1 MRSEYQS
8 ELTTAPVNHLV
19 DHGETVRAQSAPEA
33 GDSGEQIAVI
43 GTTFAGIVTLWSPGA
58 QSMFGWSAEEAVGR
72 PAGELADWGLT
83 QKDMAEF
90 IFVSSSGAWIRE
102 HEVLT
107 RSGQRL
113 AVKTTASLVVGYEGE
128 DEVIAALVPLRPDE
142 PHLAPVVRDR
152 PFRAI
157 AERGSDLVVICDR
170 DTVISYVGP
179 SLHQMLGYWPRQVIG
194 MAGSKFVHPAEL
206 DRLRAEWQ
214 AAISSPG
221 AHRELVLR
229 VRDAAGRWRWVEL
242 RISNMVAD
250 LALSAMVLNLRDV
263 TANRELAGRLAASER
278 LLQAVLDA
286 ATEGV
291 WLMDPAGQTLQ
302 VNAQLAELLAV
313 DQARLTQGSV
323 LDFFDSTAAELIRQR
338 MNHHAAGAREQYEF
352 SFIRLDGQRRWFQVS
367 GLPLYDDAGI
377 YSGSVGMCS
386 DITDRKR
393 LEHELERRG
402 VTGVDHVPGVDADT
416 TPRSPENDAAFAHLV
431 ADYLRAAK
439 PDLLDPARPLDETI
453 PGLDR
458 LSRREMEVVRMLL
471 LGDRVPVIARHLF
484 VSQSTVRNHL
494 SSVFRKLR
502 VRSQQEL
509 IVLLRERAITE

>member
-1 MRSEYQS
+1 MRPDYQS
-8 ELTTAPVNHLV
+8 DLADRANHRVDGDEARAPRL
-19 DHGETVRAQSAPEA
+19 APEVA
-33 GDSGEQIAVI
+33 DSAEQIAVI
-43 GTTFAGIVTLWSPGA
+43 GTTFTGLVTLWSAGA

-72 PAGELADWGLT
+72 PAAELADWGLT

-102 HEVLT
+102 HEVIT
-107 RSGQRL
+107 RTGQKL
-113 AVKTTASLVVGYEGE
+113 ALKTTASLVVGYEGE
-128 DEVIAALVPLRPDE
+128 DEVIASLVPLRPDE

-157 AERGSDLVVICDR
+157 TERGSDLVVICDR
-170 DTVISYVGP
+170 ETVISYVGP

-194 MAGSKFVHPAEL
+194 MRGSKFVHSSEL
-206 DRLRAEWQ
+206 DRLGTEWRA
-214 AAISSPG
+214 AVASPG

-229 VRDAAGRWRWVEL
+229 VRDSAGRWRWIEL

-263 TANRELAGRLAASER
+263 TANHELEERLGASER
-278 LLQAVLDA
+278 LLQVVLDA
-286 ATEGV
+286 AAEGV
-291 WLMDPAGQTLQ
+291 WVMDPDGRTLQ

-313 DQARLTQGSV
+313 DQARLANGSI
-323 LDFFDSTAAELIRQR
+323 LDFFDPASAEEIRQR
-338 MNHHAAGAREQYEF
+338 LSQHAAGVREQYEL
-352 SFIRLDGQRRWFQVS
+352 SVIRLDGQRRWFRIS
-367 GLPLYDDAGI
+367 GMPIYDDAGL
-377 YSGSVGMCS
+377 YGGSVGLCS
-386 DITDRKR
+386 DVTDRKL
-393 LEHELERRG
+393 LEHELGRRDIAEL
-402 VTGVDHVPGVDADT
+402 DHVPGAEAA
-416 TPRSPENDAAFAHLV
+416 PRSPEDDTAFAHLV

-453 PGLDR
+453 LGLDR
-458 LSRREMEVVRMLL
+458 LSRRELEVVRMLL

-509 IVLLRERAITE
+509 IVLLRERAITG

>member
-1 MRSEYQS
+1 MRPEYQS
-8 ELTTAPVNHLV
+8 ALAEGSA
-19 DHGETVRAQSAPEA
+19 DHPTGRGEVATSQAVPEVA
-33 GDSGEQIAVI
+33 VSSEAIAVI
-43 GTTFAGIVTLWSPGA
+43 GTTFAGIVTLWSAGA

-72 PAGELADWGLT
+72 PAAELADWGLT

-102 HEVLT
+102 HEVVT
-107 RSGQRL
+107 RTGQKL
-113 AVKTTASLVVGYEGE
+113 ALKTTASLVVGYEGE
-128 DEVIAALVPLRPDE
+128 DEVIASLVPLRPDE

-157 AERGSDLVVICDR
+157 TERGSDLVVICDR

-194 MAGSKFVHPAEL
+194 MPGSKFVHPSEL
-206 DRLRAEWQ
+206 DRLRSEWR
-214 AAISSPG
+214 AAVASPG

-229 VRDAAGRWRWVEL
+229 VRDCAGRWRWIEL

-263 TANRELAGRLAASER
+263 TANRELEERLTASER
-278 LLQAVLDA
+278 LLQTVLDA
-286 ATEGV
+286 AAEGV
-291 WLMDPAGQTLQ
+291 WVMDPDGRTLQ

-313 DQARLTQGSV
+313 DQARLAEGSI
-323 LDFFDSTAAELIRQR
+323 LEFFDSAAAEEIRQR
-338 MNHHAAGAREQYEF
+338 MGHHASGAREQYEF
-352 SFIRLDGQRRWFQVS
+352 SFIRLDGQRRWVRIS
-367 GLPLYDDAGI
+367 GMPLYDDAGH

-386 DITDRKR
+386 DITDRKV
-393 LEHELERRG
+393 LEHELERRAILEAEHAVG
-402 VTGVDHVPGVDADT
+402 PESAA
-416 TPRSPENDAAFAHLV
+416 RSPEDDTAFAHLV

-439 PDLLDPARPLDETI
+439 PDLLDPRPLDETI

-458 LSRREMEVVRMLL
+458 LSRRELEVVRMLL